1 MNKLLE
7 ERQTL
12 DHTLEDEI
20 EQFIDGK
27 DQSFSAKKSRVNSTS
42 AYDLTL
48 KPHQG
53 KRERMR
59 RASDQPVTSTQMIEL
74 DEFSSPKPLA
84 TIASQPITQWGRLST
99 NKLQQPSTKQA
110 VRTIVFVKAK
120 GKPLGFSLCG
130 GRGSKIGDIGIY
142 VTAIQLNGEAAQ
154 DGRLK
159 VGDEIVSIN
168 EEQMENYTHKV
179 AARKIKVS
187 QYTCTYEAYPIA
199 ILNVTESARSC
210 QSQDT

>member
-12 DHTLEDEI
+12 DHTQEDEI
-20 EQFIDGK
+20 DQFIDWK
-27 DQSFSAKKSRVNSTS
+27 NQSFSTNKSRTTS

-59 RASDQPVTSTQMIEL
+59 RATDQPATSTQMIEL

-99 NKLQQPSTKQA
+99 SKLQQPSTEQA

-142 VTAIQLNGEAAQ
+142 VTTIQPNGEAAQ

-159 VGDEIVSIN
+159 VGDEIVTIN
-168 EEQMENYTHKV
+168 EEPMETYTHKV
-179 AARKIKVS
+179 AGKKIKVS
-187 QYTCTYEAYPIA
+187 Q
-199 ILNVTESARSC
+199 LLF
-210 QSQDT
+210 